1 MDTAPLRDA
10 YDTLLDAAAL
20 PDLGEPP
27 DGGWNAD
34 LILAHLLSVDAS
46 IATVALSVVAGARP
60 AFDNRICLDHRNL
73 RRIVAEHSGRADLI
87 AHVRGQADLLCTI
100 ADRLSEEA
108 ASVLVPSLLLSNDTV
123 LLDQPVP
130 LAALVQGLADNH
142 VPEHTRQLLA
152 LDRGPSRTAA
162 VIRP

>member
-10 YDTLLDAAAL
+10 CTTLPDAAAL
-20 PDLGEPP
+20 PGLGEPH
-27 DGGWNAD
+27 DGGWHAD

-46 IATVALSVVAGARP
+46 TAAVAGARP
-60 AFDNRICLDHRNL
+60 TFDNRICLDQWNL
-73 RRIVAEHSGRADLI
+73 HRIVAEHSGRADLI
-87 AHVRGQADLLCTI
+87 AHVRGQADLLCAI

-108 ASVLVPSLLLSNDTV
+108 ASVLVPSLLLSDDTV

-130 LAALVQGLADNH
+130 PAALIQGLADNH